1 MLASGSGDDT
11 ILSVTAEVVGQAH
24 HPAVTVVTADR
35 ELRQRVEPTGAGTT
49 GPRWL
54 LDQLDA
60 LPE

>member
-1 MLASGSGDDT
+1 MT
-11 ILSVTAEVVGQAH
+11 TEVVAQSH

-35 ELRQRVEPTGAGTT
+35 GLRQRVEPTGAVTT

-60 LPE
+60 LPQ